1 LEVAKT
7 IDTEP
12 KKSLV
17 TIFELTK
24 HTEIFHQA
32 LYPKAL
38 GGGNSFKILAI
49 YGDNILNIT
58 LLDLITKDDSTDTG
72 ILTESLHSF
81 HNSTTLTQ
89 LAEYLKIDEIMQ
101 ESWNKPIIPNKD
113 LKEAI
118 EALLGATY
126 LTSNI
131 KRCKEVVLKLL
142 SISIDNNFLNP
153 NPIGIL
159 NILFQKKGSML
170 PKYISTRAGGPD
182 HQAEFVCTIEGEYE
196 GKKYAIKSSVNSSK
210 KNAEKDAAKRF
221 LEAIGQKNRLEYF
234 HLQELNTKL

>member
-1 LEVAKT
+1 MEVTKT
-7 IDTEP
+7 IDTES
-12 KKSLV
+12 KKSLATV
-17 TIFELTK
+17 FQLTK

-58 LLDLITKDDSTDTG
+58 LLDLISKDDSTDTG

-81 HNSTTLTQ
+81 HNSTTLIQ
-89 LAEYLKIDEIMQ
+89 LAEYLRIDEIMQ
-101 ESWNKPIIPNKD
+101 ESWNKPIVPNKD

-131 KRCKEVVLKLL
+131 KRCKEVVQKLL
-142 SISIDNNFLNP
+142 SISIDNEFLNP

-159 NILFQKKGSML
+159 NILFQKKGVKL
-170 PKYISTRAGGPD
+170 PKYLSTRVGGPD
-182 HQAEFVCTIEGEYE
+182 HQAKFLCTIEGEYD
-196 GKKYAIKSSVNSSK
+196 GNKYTIKSSVTSSK

-221 LEAIGQKNRLEYF
+221 LEAIGENERLEYF
-234 HLQELNTKL
+234 HLLELNTKL